1 MIGRLVF
8 RKILGVVPREP
19 FRDFFLMGK
28 YMLPYWQGLALFV
41 VLAIVCA
48 FFEAVSLGA
57 LVPLVQMMES
67 PEEPGGTL
75 WEILNTIF
83 SAFGI
88 PLTFTTLLAL
98 ITILFLIGQ
107 ILLFVKKK
115 TQVNLRVSFIQNMKV
130 AAFRAI
136 LSADISFHKSR
147 KTGNFVNLLVT
158 EIENAGYGLFAI
170 TEYVTDC
177 FFISVYALMLLY
189 ISVPITLIV
198 LAVSLVA
205 FYLMN
210 RWLKRSSIYGRQ
222 LVDLG
227 IEQNEF
233 LSERLGLLR
242 LIKTSSTEPG
252 EVDHFRGI
260 SRRFGESY
268 VGFGITGA
276 SIEILFQTIIFVIA
290 VAVLFF
296 SVNIFHIQLAL
307 LLLFLFVLVR
317 IQAPLRDIN
326 SRRHELAREIPSFHK
341 IDQLLTDVTAHRK
354 VKAGPLPFPGFR
366 REITLNHVS
375 FSSDGQVPVLS
386 DVSIR
391 IPKNSM
397 VALVGASGGGKSTVV
412 DLITRLIDPDTG
424 TILIDGEDLRN
435 YTLES
440 YRRKLGVVSQEILV
454 FNDTVLA
461 NICYGSSE
469 ISLPGAMEAA
479 KIANAHEF
487 IMGLADRYDTL
498 LGERGTKLS
507 GGQKQRI
514 ALARAIYKN
523 PEIFI
528 LDEATSSLDS
538 ESEKIIQDSISELQE
553 KYTIITIAHR
563 LSTVKYADCI
573 VVIEKGRVVETGTHD
588 ELLAADGFYAKYYR
602 MQVGGEASPNH

>member
-1 MIGRLVF
+1 MLMR
-8 RKILGVVPREP
+8 ILRVVPRDL

-28 YMLPYWQGLALFV
+28 YILPYWRGLALFV
-41 VLAIVCA
+41 VLAIVCS
-48 FFEAVSLGA
+48 FFEAVSLAA

-67 PEEPGGTL
+67 PENPGGTL
-75 WEILNTIF
+75 WGILDTIF

-88 PLTFTTLLAL
+88 TLTFTTLLAL
-98 ITILFLIGQ
+98 MTVLFLIGQ
-107 ILLFVKKK
+107 CLLYVKKK

-130 AAFRAI
+130 QVFRAI

-170 TEYVTDC
+170 TEYVTDL
-177 FFISVYALMLLY
+177 FFITVYTLMLLY
-189 ISVPITLIV
+189 ISVEITLIV
-198 LAVSLVA
+198 LAVSLIA

-210 RWLKRSSIYGRQ
+210 RWLKRSSVYGRE

-227 IEQNEF
+227 VEQNEF

-252 EVDHFRGI
+252 EVDLFRGI

-276 SIEILFQTIIFVIA
+276 SIEILFQTIIFAIA
-290 VAVLFF
+290 VIVLFT
-296 SVNIFHIQLAL
+296 SVNIFHIQLAM

-326 SRRHELAREIPSFHK
+326 SRRHELAREFPSFHK
-341 IDQLLTDVTAHRK
+341 IDQLITDVSAHRK
-354 VKAGPLPFPGFR
+354 VKDGPLPFPGFSK
-366 REITLNHVS
+366 EITLDHVS
-375 FSSDGQVPVLS
+375 FSYDGQVPVLS
-386 DVSIR
+386 DVSFR

-412 DLITRLIDPDTG
+412 DLITRLIDPDG
-424 TILIDGEDLRN
+424 GAILIDGVDLRS

-461 NICYGSSE
+461 NICYGSDE
-469 ISLPGAMEAA
+469 ISLPRAMEAA

-487 IMGLADRYDTL
+487 IMGLADSYDTL
-498 LGERGTKLS
+498 LGERGTKIS

-563 LSTVKYADCI
+563 LSTVRNADCI
-573 VVIEKGRVVETGTHD
+573 VVIEKGRVVERGTHE
-588 ELLAADGFYAKYYR
+588 ELLAADGFYTKYYR
-602 MQVGGEASPNH
+602 MQVGGEASLNQ